1 MVYGQFT
8 DENKYEK
15 LTIQHN
21 IQHMKPRITANEK
34 ENPIIVGL
42 DIGTTKICVTVG
54 RRSGT
59 NKIELLGVGKAE
71 SAGVNRGVV
80 ANIQKTVGSIREAV
94 AIAEGQSNVDIK
106 VVNVGIA
113 GQHIKSIQHRGI
125 LTKND
130 DDEIGRLDVERL
142 ISDMYKLVLPPGE
155 EIIHVLP
162 QEFTIDN
169 EPGIKE
175 PIGMAGRRMEANF
188 HIISG
193 RVTDIKNIK
202 KCVDNSDLEVSSLV
216 LEPLASSE
224 AVLDEEEKM
233 AGVVLV
239 DIGGGTTDVAIFHE
253 GIIRHTAV
261 IPLGGN
267 IVTEDI
273 RQGCAVLRN
282 QAEQLKVRYG
292 SALADENKDNEVI
305 CVPGIRG
312 RDSKEISVK
321 NLAFIIQARM
331 EEIIEHVYYEIKSSG
346 YEDKLIAGIV
356 ITGGGA
362 QLKHLVQ
369 LVEYITGI
377 DCRIGYPNE
386 YLAKT
391 DMLNKQSFDEMKS
404 PMYATSIGLLIK
416 GIQTVEEDEA
426 TQQEVVYKSPDRSK
440 VKEITQTA
448 NKKESWFT
456 KIISDFI
463 KDDSGIDDD
472 SFIGKK

>member
-1 MVYGQFT
+1 
-8 DENKYEK
+8 
-15 LTIQHN
+15 
-21 IQHMKPRITANEK
+21 MKPRITETEK
-34 ENPIIVGL
+34 DSPIVVGL

-54 RRSGT
+54 RRSGL
-59 NKIELLGVGKAE
+59 NKIELLGIGKAE

-80 ANIQKTVGSIREAV
+80 ANIQKTVQSIREAV
-94 AIAEGQSNVDIK
+94 SIAEGQSNVDIK
-106 VVNVGIA
+106 VVSIGVA

-202 KCVDNSDLEVSSLV
+202 KCVDNSDLEVSELV

-312 RDSKEISVK
+312 RDAKEISVK
-321 NLAFIIQARM
+321 NLAYIIQARM

-346 YEDKLIAGIV
+346 FEDKLIAGIV

-386 YLAKT
+386 HLAKT
-391 DMLNKQSFDEMKS
+391 EMLNKQTLEEMKS
-404 PMYATSIGLLIK
+404 PMYATSVGLLIK
-416 GIQTVEEDEA
+416 GILSVEEEEA
-426 TQQEVVYKSPDRSK
+426 ISLERTSKKTRVKTEEVRDIAEKH
-440 VKEITQTA
+440 

-456 KIISDFI
+456 KIISEFI
-463 KDDSGIDDD
+463 KDNQEIDDD

>member
-1 MVYGQFT
+1 MVYRQFA
-8 DENKYEK
+8 DENEYEK
-15 LTIQHN
+15 LTVQHN
-21 IQHMKPRITANEK
+21 IQHMKPRITDIEK

-54 RRSGT
+54 RRSGS

-80 ANIQKTVGSIREAV
+80 ANIQKTVFSIREAV
-94 AIAEGQSNVDIK
+94 SSAEGQSNVDIK
-106 VVNVGIA
+106 VVNIGIA

-130 DDEIGRLDVERL
+130 DDEIGRVDVERL

-202 KCVDNSDLEVSSLV
+202 KCVDNADLEVSSLV

-224 AVLDEEEKM
+224 AVLDDEEKM

-292 SALADENKDNEVI
+292 SALADENRENEVI

-321 NLAFIIQARM
+321 NLAYIIQARM

-391 DMLNKQSFDEMKS
+391 DMLNKQTFEEMKS

-416 GIQTVEEDEA
+416 GIQILEDEEA
-426 TQQEVVYKSPDRSK
+426 AHQEVASK
-440 VKEITQTA
+440 KTEKVPVKEIAEKQS
-448 NKKESWFT
+448 KKESWFT
-456 KIISDFI
+456 KIISEFI
-463 KDDSGIDDD
+463 RDNQEIDDD
-472 SFIGKK
+472 TFIGKK

>member
-1 MVYGQFT
+1 
-8 DENKYEK
+8 
-15 LTIQHN
+15 
-21 IQHMKPRITANEK
+21 
-34 ENPIIVGL
+34 
-42 DIGTTKICVTVG
+42 
-54 RRSGT
+54 
-59 NKIELLGVGKAE
+59 
-71 SAGVNRGVV
+71 
-80 ANIQKTVGSIREAV
+80 
-94 AIAEGQSNVDIK
+94 
-106 VVNVGIA
+106 
-113 GQHIKSIQHRGI
+113 
-125 LTKND
+125 
-130 DDEIGRLDVERL
+130 
-142 ISDMYKLVLPPGE
+142 VLPPGE

-175 PIGMAGRRMEANF
+175 PVGMAGRRMEANF

-202 KCVDNSDLEVSSLV
+202 KCVDNADLEVSSLL

-292 SALADENKDNEVI
+292 SALADENKENEVI

-312 RDSKEISVK
+312 RDSKEVSVK
-321 NLAFIIQARM
+321 NLAYIIQARM
-331 EEIIEHVYYEIKSSG
+331 EEIVEHVYYEIKASG

-391 DMLNKQSFDEMKS
+391 EMISKVIFEEMKS
-404 PMYATSIGLLIK
+404 PMYATSVGLLIR
-416 GIQTVEEDEA
+416 GIQAVEEDEA
-426 TQQEVVYKSPDRSK
+426 VQYEIKSKKTDKTPVR
-440 VKEITQTA
+440 EIAEKQ
-448 NKKESWFT
+448 NKKESWFS
-456 KIISDFI
+456 KIISEFI
-463 KDDSGIDDD
+463 RDNQEIDDD
-472 SFIGKK
+472 TFIGKK

>member
-1 MVYGQFT
+1 MKTKVT
-8 DENKYEK
+8 TEK
-15 LTIQHN
+15 DS
-21 IQHMKPRITANEK
+21 
-34 ENPIIVGL
+34 PIVVGL

-59 NKIELLGVGKAE
+59 NKIEILGVGKAE
-71 SAGVNRGVV
+71 SSGVSRGVV
-80 ANIQKTVGSIREAV
+80 ANIQKTVNSIVQAVEEAS
-94 AIAEGQSNVDIK
+94 GQSNVDIK

-125 LTKND
+125 LTRRD
-130 DDEIGRLDVERL
+130 DNEISRLDIERL
-142 ISDMYKLVLPPGE
+142 IEDMYKLVLPPGE

-169 EPGIKE
+169 EPGIKD

-193 RVTDIKNIK
+193 HVSAVKNIK
-202 KCVDNSDLEVSSLV
+202 KCIDNASLEVQDLI

-224 AVLDEEEKM
+224 AVLDEPDKD

-273 RQGCAVLRN
+273 KQGCSVLRN
-282 QAEQLKVRYG
+282 QAELLKVRFG
-292 SALADENKDNEVI
+292 SALADENKENEVI
-305 CVPGIRG
+305 CVPGLRG
-312 RDSKEISVK
+312 REPKEISVK
-321 NLAFIIQARM
+321 NLAYIIQARM

-346 YEDKLIAGIV
+346 DENKLIGGIV

-377 DCRIGYPNE
+377 DCRVGFPNE
-386 YLAKT
+386 HLAKNEV
-391 DMLNKQSFDEMKS
+391 LPKNIYDELKS
-404 PMYATSIGLLIK
+404 PLYATGIGLLIK
-416 GIQTVEEDEA
+416 GIQAEEE
-426 TQQEVVYKSPDRSK
+426 QEEVSDKKSELLS
-440 VKEITQTA
+440 VKQITEKG
-448 NKKESWFT
+448 NKEKGFFKWFRD
-456 KIISDFI
+456 II
-463 KDDSGIDDD
+463 KDGNEIDDETYL
-472 SFIGKK
+472 GKK